1 MATTTP
7 GPASR
12 RHFLPMILRA
22 FPLPALLVAL
32 ALIPWSL
39 AVRAADGSLP
49 GTAPLTLTGDLSA
62 QMIAGIDRRLEGLG
76 AETAAARASQWRPDF
91 SSRAAYAQSVAPNR
105 ARLARMLGV
114 VDARVAAPQ
123 LEYVS
128 VGAADATVAETDR
141 FTVYAVRWP
150 VFDGVW
156 GEGLL
161 LRPKGEPVA
170 RVVVLPDADQTPEQI
185 VGVAPGVSSPRHYAR
200 RLAEN
205 GCLVL
210 VPVLVN
216 RSDTLSGQPALN
228 RLTNQ
233 PHREW
238 IYRQSFALGRH
249 IIGYE
254 VQKVLAAV
262 DWFAAAPTP
271 APIGVV
277 GWGEGGL
284 LALHAAALDPR
295 IAATAVSGYF
305 GPREAI
311 AREPIY
317 RNVFGLL
324 TEFGD
329 AEVARLI
336 VPRVLVVEAAAAPE
350 VAGPPA
356 PRPGRAGAAPGRI
369 ATAAPAAVRAEVVR
383 AQQLAGPYG
392 SSITATAGEGPQGA
406 FFSETTLERFLA
418 AVTATTQPVRPA
430 GAAPVERRT
439 GFDPAARQERAVR
452 ELQRFSQSLVSGAN
466 GVREDFLWKK
476 VPPTTPEAW
485 RKGME
490 PYRAQFRDETIG
502 YLPPGTGPLN
512 PRARLIL
519 DRPTW
524 TAHEVVLDV
533 MPDVF
538 AWGYFLLPKD
548 LKPGERR
555 PVVVTQHGLE
565 GLPADLIDEDHAGRP
580 YATYKAY
587 AARLVERGFI
597 VFVPH
602 NPYRGEFRELQRKA
616 HPLGKSLFAFITAQH
631 ERILDWLTTLPQVD
645 PARIGFYGLSYGGST
660 AMRVPALIERYA
672 VTICSGNFNEWVW
685 KLVTTEW
692 TGSYL
697 FTKEYEMPEFN
708 LGRTFG
714 HAEMA
719 ALIAPRSFMVERGHD
734 DGVGLDEWVG
744 FEYAKVNRLYS
755 RLGIAERTAIEYFRG
770 PHTIHGVG
778 SFAFL
783 HRQLA
788 WPEPGSR

>member
-1 MATTTP
+1 MTP
-7 GPASR
+7 RESFRPAS
-12 RHFLPMILRA
+12 LVLLLIA
-22 FPLPALLVAL
+22 FGLVA
-32 ALIPWSL
+32 ALGASTP
-39 AVRAADGSLP
+39 LP
-49 GTAPLTLTGDLSA
+49 GTSPLTMTGDLSV
-62 QMIAGIDRRLEGLG
+62 QMLAGIDRRLDALTV
-76 AETAAARASQWRPDF
+76 ETAGARESRWRPDF
-91 SSRAAYAQSVAPNR
+91 SSGAAYDKSVAPNR
-105 ARLARMLGV
+105 ARLAKILGV
-114 VDARVAAPQ
+114 VDPRVPAPQ
-123 LEYVS
+123 VEYIS
-128 VGAADATVAETDR
+128 TAGPSATVAETDR
-141 FTVYAVRWP
+141 FTAYAVRWP

-156 GEGLL
+156 AEGLL
-161 LRPKGEPVA
+161 LQPKGEPVA

-185 VGVAPGVSSPRHYAR
+185 SGLAPGLSSPRHYAR

-205 GCLVL
+205 GCVVL
-210 VPVLVN
+210 VPVLVD
-216 RSDTLSGQPALN
+216 RTDTLSGNPALN

-262 DWFAAAPTP
+262 DWFSAAPASLP
-271 APIGVV
+271 VGVA

-295 IAATAVSGYF
+295 IRAAAVSGYF
-305 GPREAI
+305 GPREGL

-336 VPRVLVVEAAAAPE
+336 VPRALLVEAAAAPE

-356 PRPGRAGAAPGRI
+356 PRAGRAGAAPGRL
-369 ATAAPAAVRAEVVR
+369 ATEAPAGVRAEVDR
-383 AQQLAGPYG
+383 AQRLAGPFG
-392 SSITATAGEGPQGA
+392 AAIVATAGEGA
-406 FFSETTLERFLA
+406 EEACFSEATLGGFLGALTA
-418 AVTATTQPVRPA
+418 APATVRPA
-430 GAAPVERRT
+430 DSTPVEWRG
-439 GFDPAARQERAVR
+439 GFDPASRQQRAVR
-452 ELQRFSQSLVSGAN
+452 ELARFSQSLVPGAN

-476 VPPTTPEAW
+476 VSPTTPEAW
-485 RKGME
+485 RAAMAD
-490 PYRAQFRDETIG
+490 YRARFRDETIG
-502 YLPPGTGPLN
+502 YLAPGRGALN
-512 PRARLIL
+512 PRSRRIL

-533 MPDVF
+533 LPEVF
-538 AWGYFLLPKD
+538 AWGYLLLPKD

-565 GLPADLIDEDHAGRP
+565 GLPADVIDEDRAGRP

-587 AARLVERGFI
+587 AAQLVERGFI
-597 VFVPH
+597 VFAPH

-631 ERILDWLTTLPQVD
+631 ERILDWLATLPQVD

-685 KLVTTEW
+685 KLVTTDW
-692 TGSYL
+692 PGSYV
-697 FTKEYEMPEFN
+697 FTKEYEMPEFD

-719 ALIAPRSFMVERGHD
+719 ALIAPRPFMVERGHD

-744 FEYAKVNRLYS
+744 FEYAKVNRLYA
-755 RLGIAERTAIEYFRG
+755 RLGVPERTGIAYFRG

-778 SFAFL
+778 TFAFL

-788 WPEPGSR
+788 WPEPAERR